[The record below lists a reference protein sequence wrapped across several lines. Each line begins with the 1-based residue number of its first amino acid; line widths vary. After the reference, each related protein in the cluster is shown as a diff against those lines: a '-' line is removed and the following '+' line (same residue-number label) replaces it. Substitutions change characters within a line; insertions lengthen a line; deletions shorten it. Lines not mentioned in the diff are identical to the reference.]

1 MTTATNVTR
10 VQDDYAQQIAGDLSA
25 NQAAQEQARTEL
37 QRLQQEIGQLEE
49 GEKIL
54 LKMQEALGVPLKPTP
69 TQATKPNAKTDATTG
84 AKAGTKP
91 GTPSGAK
98 TATPAGT
105 ASGAK
110 PGTPSGTA
118 SGAKPG
124 TPSGAKTATPA
135 GTTSGAKPE
144 AKAGAKPGVASGA
157 KPEAKAGAK
166 PGVASGAKPEAK
178 AGAKPGV
185 ASGAKAGVKSAAVPA
200 ARSAAR
206 GTKKAAEATAAN
218 APRARKTTEGTE
230 TKKETGGPSWLD
242 LVTATIAGQTE
253 PRSAAEVTDALSTAH
268 PERKVQATVIRNTL
282 EQGVARGILERSK
295 QGRSVYYTPTDSTT
309 TPGTAL
315 PRPELP

>member
-1 MTTATNVTR
+1 MSLTAEIEEPMTTATNVTR

-49 GEKIL
+49 GEKVL

-69 TQATKPNAKTDATTG
+69 AQATKPTTKPNAKTATPAGAKPEAKAGAKPDTPSG
-84 AKAGTKP
+84 AKAGAT
-91 GTPSGAK
+91 SGAK

-110 PGTPSGTA
+110 PGTPSG
-118 SGAKPG
+118 
-124 TPSGAKTATPA
+124 AKTATPA
-135 GTTSGAKPE
+135 GATSGAKPE
-144 AKAGAKPGVASGA
+144 AKAGAKPGVTSGA
-157 KPEAKAGAK
+157 KP
-166 PGVASGAKPEAK
+166 
-178 AGAKPGV
+178 
-185 ASGAKAGVKSAAVPA
+185 GVKSAAVPA

-206 GTKKAAEATAAN
+206 GAKKAAEPKETTTAK

-253 PRSAAEVTDALSTAH
+253 PRSAAEVTNALSTAH

-309 TPGTAL
+309 TPGTSL
-315 PRPELP
+315 PQPEQP

>member
-1 MTTATNVTR
+1 MRTIASHMSLTAEIEEPMTTATNVTR

-49 GEKIL
+49 GEKVL

-69 TQATKPNAKTDATTG
+69 TQATKPTTKPNAKTGTASG
-84 AKAGTKP
+84 AKPEAKAGAKP
-91 GTPSGAK
+91 GTPSGAKTATPAGATSGAK

-110 PGTPSGTA
+110 PGTPSG
-118 SGAKPG
+118 
-124 TPSGAKTATPA
+124 AKTATPA
-135 GTTSGAKPE
+135 GATSGAKPE
-144 AKAGAKPGVASGA
+144 AKAGAKPGAT
-157 KPEAKAGAK
+157 
-166 PGVASGAKPEAK
+166 
-178 AGAKPGV
+178 
-185 ASGAKAGVKSAAVPA
+185 SGAKAGAKSAAVPA

-206 GTKKAAEATAAN
+206 GAKKAAEPKETTTAK
-218 APRARKTTEGTE
+218 APRARKTTEGTV

-295 QGRSVYYTPTDSTT
+295 QGRSVYYTPTDSPT
-309 TPGTAL
+309 TPGTSL
-315 PRPELP
+315 PQPELP